1 MPYSELPVP
10 TDPANGEYCRGFV
23 FNQADN
29 TWDEDLVRTRVFE
42 ESDEVTLPHK
52 ARLGD
57 TLVFTCPSKSE
68 HVFISPPL
76 GEELEVSYADI
87 ALNNA
92 RFQLFKGESV
102 RMVRTGT
109 ADAQKWSVCLGSGVS
124 SYLDKKLE
132 ESAGDSYYSFTSSN
146 RRRTG
151 SINFYR
157 HGGTIYVEFRNVSW
171 GRNRVSLAEERIEA
185 PPMLPKILD
194 LNNPQNSPASFNILD
209 TSGRL
214 VPVTIQHDGDIEI
227 YYDRIPVGGQ
237 FLDSGSYDT
246 VVLNGSA
253 VYLGEGTPESTLP
266 KKLSEDVATNR
277 TQIANTLT
285 QIATNQIQIATN
297 QSAIPSHFLP
307 ENNDEQMEITLSY
320 PYTGTV
326 YLQKRGGWVF
336 FALEGVRKTGTSG
349 GPLFTLPSAEYY
361 PLHRYISVYYHAFTG
376 QSGAER
382 ITIELDGQ
390 INLAGVVRNAY
401 IYGTVSYP
409 TK

>member
-42 ESDEVTLPHK
+42 DSDESILPHK

-57 TLVFTCPSKSE
+57 TLVFTCPSKYP

-194 LNNPQNSPASFNILD
+194 PNNPQNSPASFNILD
-209 TSGRL
+209 TNGRL

-227 YYDRIPVGGQ
+227 YYDRIPAGGQ
-237 FLDSGSYDT
+237 YLDSGSYDT

-277 TQIANTLT
+277 TQIA
-285 QIATNQIQIATN
+285 TNRTQIATN
-297 QSAIPSHFLP
+297 QSAIPSYFLP
-307 ENNDEQMEITLSY
+307 ENNDDSLEITLSY
-320 PYTGTV
+320 PYTGTI

-336 FALEGVRKTGTSG
+336 FSLSGVRKTGTSTS
-349 GPLFTLPSAEYY
+349 PLFTLPSAEYY
-361 PLHRYISVYYHAFTG
+361 PLHRHTSVYYLALSGH
-376 QSGAER
+376 SGAER
-382 ITIELDGQ
+382 INVELDGR
-390 INLAGVVRNAY
+390 IELSGILNNAY
-401 IYGTVSYP
+401 IYATVSFP
-409 TK
+409 TR